1 MTLKHQTVLITGAT
15 GGIGC
20 ELSRLLLERGAR
32 LILNSIS
39 SEQLVELE
47 QTLGAPQIKVTADV
61 VSTEGRAAIVAAC
74 NAAGGIDAVINLAGI
89 LDFNLYER
97 QSDALVTRIIEVNT
111 LGPMLLCKNLLPLLL
126 ARRIARILNVGSIFG
141 SIGHPG
147 FAAYCASKAAMKTF
161 SEALGRELADTGVSV
176 AYIAPRATNT
186 GLNPAKVNALNAAL
200 GNKSDEP
207 VLVARAIVEMLA
219 GKQRLR
225 FLGWPEK
232 LFVYINA
239 ILPAV
244 VFSAMAKKLAVI
256 KKFAQQ

>member
-1 MTLKHQTVLITGAT
+1 MTLMNKTVLITGAT
-15 GGIGC
+15 GGIGG
-20 ELSRLLLERGAR
+20 ELSRLLLAQGAR
-32 LILNSIS
+32 LILTSRS
-39 SEQLVELE
+39 AERLLELE
-47 QTLGAPQIKVTADV
+47 QKLGAPQIKVTADV
-61 VSTEGRAAIVAAC
+61 GSAAGRAAIVAAC
-74 NAAGGIDAVINLAGI
+74 NVAGGIDAVINLAGI
-89 LDFNLYER
+89 LDFNLYEH
-97 QSDALVTRIIEVNT
+97 QSDALITRIIEVNT

-126 ARRIARILNVGSIFG
+126 ARSSARILNVGSIFG

-147 FAAYCASKAAMKTF
+147 FTAYCASKAAVKTF
-161 SEALGRELADTGVSV
+161 SEALGRELSDTNVSV

-186 GLNPAKVNALNAAL
+186 TLNSAKVNALNAAL
-200 GNKSDEP
+200 GNTADEP
-207 VLVARAIVEMLA
+207 ALVARAIVQMLA

-244 VFSAMAKKLAVI
+244 VFSAMAKKLSVI

>member
-1 MTLKHQTVLITGAT
+1 MTLMNKTVLLTGAT
-15 GGIGC
+15 GGIGG
-20 ELSRLLLERGAR
+20 ELSRLLLARGAR
-32 LILNSIS
+32 LVLNGIS
-39 SEQLVELE
+39 AAQLDELE
-47 QTLGAPQIKVTADV
+47 QKLGTPQIKVAADV
-61 VSTEGRAAIVAAC
+61 VSAEGRAAIVAAC
-74 NAAGGIDAVINLAGI
+74 KAAGGIDALINLAGI
-89 LDFNLYER
+89 LDFNLYEC

-126 ARRIARILNVGSIFG
+126 ARSSARILNVGSIFG

-147 FAAYCASKAAMKTF
+147 FTAYCASKAAMKTF
-161 SEALGRELADTGVSV
+161 SEALGRELADTKVSV

-186 GLNPAKVNALNAAL
+186 RLNPAKVNALNAAL
-200 GNKSDEP
+200 GNKADEP
-207 VLVARAIVEMLA
+207 ALVARAIVEMLA

-244 VFSAMAKKLAVI
+244 VFFALAKKLSVI